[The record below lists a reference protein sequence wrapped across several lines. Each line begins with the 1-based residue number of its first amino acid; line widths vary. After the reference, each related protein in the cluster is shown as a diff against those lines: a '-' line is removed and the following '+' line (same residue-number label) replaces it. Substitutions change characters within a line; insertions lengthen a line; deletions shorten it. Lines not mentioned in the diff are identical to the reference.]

1 MFTSLFKLF
10 LQIIL
15 LRKGP
20 QDVPYSR
27 NLLLILFVCVISLR
41 ILALFIPAEGI
52 AVIPATDRLL
62 FVLTSMLISIGGV
75 YVLLRIFHYEARA
88 VQTITAML
96 GVTLMFIA
104 VGQVV
109 IVLAVIVGGIPDLTT
124 TLIMIILIWSLVI
137 DAHILRQALS
147 ISLIIAGMLAYSF
160 FLAELALMKYFGLMG
175 S

>member
-20 QDVPYSR
+20 QDLPYSR
-27 NLLLILFVCVISLR
+27 NLLLLLFVCVVSLR
-41 ILALFIPAEGI
+41 ILALFIPTENI
-52 AVIPATDRLL
+52 AAIPAADRLL
-62 FVLTSMLISIGGV
+62 FVIASMLVGIGGV
-75 YVLLRIFHYEARA
+75 YVLLRIFHYEART

-104 VGQVV
+104 IGQTLILMVTV
-109 IVLAVIVGGIPDLTT
+109 VGGVTGLNTP
-124 TLIMIILIWSLVI
+124 LIMIILIWSLVV

-147 ISLIIAGMLAYSF
+147 ISLIIAGLLAYSF
-160 FLAELALMKYFGLMG
+160 FLAELALMNYFGLIG
-175 S
+175 T

>member
-20 QDVPYSR
+20 QDLPYSR
-27 NLLLILFVCVISLR
+27 NLLLLLLFCVISLR
-41 ILALFIPAEGI
+41 LLALFIPAENI
-52 AVIPATDRLL
+52 AIVPAADRML
-62 FVLTSMLISIGGV
+62 FVLASMLVGIGGV
-75 YVLLRIFHYEARA
+75 YVLLRLFHYSARG

-96 GVTLMFIA
+96 GVTLLFYAIGQILTIMFT
-104 VGQVV
+104 VMGGGSGLNTP
-109 IVLAVIVGGIPDLTT
+109 IVMV
-124 TLIMIILIWSLVI
+124 ILIWSLVV

-147 ISLIIAGMLAYSF
+147 ISLLIAGMLAYSF
-160 FLAELALMKYFGLMG
+160 FLAELALMNYFGLIG